1 MSTLVDKLVYLET
14 TNVYKLFRFPRPL
27 AAALSA
33 GIGAALCIAT
43 LSGLDSMD
51 RTGIWLMAPF
61 GATMVILFCL
71 PESPLAQP
79 RNIVLGHCL
88 TALVG
93 VLSAWL
99 FGVHAWSL
107 GLAVGLA
114 VALMQVT
121 GTTHPPAGANP
132 ILLMLGGQ
140 DWGFLL
146 TPVAAGT
153 VLIVLFGTLYHRALG
168 QKYPSRWL

>member
-1 MSTLVDKLVYLET
+1 M
-14 TNVYKLFRFPRPL
+14 YKLIHFPRPL
-27 AAALSA
+27 LAALTA
-33 GIGAALCIAT
+33 GVGAALCIAA
-43 LSGLDSMD
+43 LGGLDSMD
-51 RTGIWLMAPF
+51 GAGIWLMAPF

-93 VLSAWL
+93 LLSASL
-99 FGVHAWSL
+99 FGVHPWSL
-107 GLAVGLA
+107 GLAVGFA
-114 VALMQVT
+114 VTLMQVT

-140 DWGFLL
+140 DWTFLL
-146 TPVAAGT
+146 TPVAVGT
-153 VLIVLFGTLYHRALG
+153 ALIVLFGTLYHRLLG
-168 QKYPSRWL
+168 QQYPSRWL

>member
-1 MSTLVDKLVYLET
+1 M
-14 TNVYKLFRFPRPL
+14 YKLIPFLRPL
-27 AAALSA
+27 LAAFTA

-43 LSGLDSMD
+43 LGGLDSMGGA
-51 RTGIWLMAPF
+51 GIWLMAPF

-88 TALVG
+88 TAVVG
-93 VLSAWL
+93 LLSAAL
-99 FGVHAWSL
+99 FGVHPWSL

-114 VALMQVT
+114 VALMQLT

-146 TPVAAGT
+146 TPVAAGA
-153 VLIVLFGTLYHRALG
+153 VLIVLFGTLYHRLLG
-168 QKYPSRWL
+168 QQYPSRWL